1 MAGTERPAGPA
12 AGTLD
17 LMSGADA
24 APTPPPAAEPGRVR
38 ECTVVGVTGAPS
50 CGDVIRRAATLARR
64 SGAELVGVHVA
75 YGRQPPGARAAV
87 LASPR
92 QLPGLLG
99 GRVAPQVAGAV
110 AGRPV

>member
-17 LMSGADA
+17 LMSGAAA

-38 ECTVVGVTGAPS
+38 ECTAVGVTGAPS

-64 SGAELVGVHVA
+64 SGAALVGVHVDD
-75 YGRQPPGARAAV
+75 GRQPPAARAPA
-87 LASPR
+87 LASHR
-92 QLPGLLG
+92 TLPGSRG
-99 GRVAPQVAGAV
+99 GRLEELVARARAGA
-110 AGRPV
+110 